1 MVMARQDGRRTVTR
15 RGALLGAVAAGLT
28 AAPALSRPS
37 AAMEGADGN
46 ALFAAL
52 DQKITEGMERY
63 AVPGAAAGVIWNG
76 RSYLR
81 GYGVTDVSN
90 PQPVD
95 ADTLFRIASVTKT
108 FNGTAAM
115 RLVDQGRLALDGRV
129 DSYVGDFV
137 APAGAQG
144 VTVRQLLDH
153 TAGWLGDDF
162 HDTGSD
168 DGALA
173 RYVRDIRN
181 LPQLT
186 PVGEVFSYSNSALGC
201 AGRVI
206 ETVTGLTYETAVE
219 QLVFEPLGMSRSAY
233 AATPDGLDNLAMP
246 HSVGEDG
253 RAVVNPGYFDVPRD
267 NNPFGGQSLSSV
279 RDLLS
284 FARFHLGDGRAAD
297 GRRVMSLAALRGMWS
312 TPGPGGTVGTEL
324 IGMGVSWQ
332 VRPTAEGVVVVQH
345 GGNTE
350 GYNTFLMLVPAQR
363 LALVLLTNGDG
374 GGRLTTDL
382 FTKGWALR
390 HFAGLGN
397 LPAPPRSLSAS
408 ELAQYEDQYTAE
420 VIDYNK
426 PAQSFDLQLTGLP
439 DGTLRLMPA
448 GSDTKTVLAF
458 YTDDYVINETNG
470 VRSDFLRDGSG
481 AVAWL
486 RYGGWL
492 YRRGGSQPQ
501 EPVAA
506 PSDDE
511 LLPDYAA

>member
-1 MVMARQDGRRTVTR
+1 MARQDGRRTVTR

-90 PQPVD
+90 PQPVN

-162 HDTGSD
+162 HDTGSA

-253 RAVVNPGYFDVPRD
+253 RAVVNPGYFD
-267 NNPFGGQSLSSV
+267 
-279 RDLLS
+279 
-284 FARFHLGDGRAAD
+284 
-297 GRRVMSLAALRGMWS
+297 
-312 TPGPGGTVGTEL
+312 
-324 IGMGVSWQ
+324 
-332 VRPTAEGVVVVQH
+332 
-345 GGNTE
+345 
-350 GYNTFLMLVPAQR
+350 
-363 LALVLLTNGDG
+363 
-374 GGRLTTDL
+374 
-382 FTKGWALR
+382 
-390 HFAGLGN
+390 
-397 LPAPPRSLSAS
+397 
-408 ELAQYEDQYTAE
+408 
-420 VIDYNK
+420 
-426 PAQSFDLQLTGLP
+426 
-439 DGTLRLMPA
+439 
-448 GSDTKTVLAF
+448 
-458 YTDDYVINETNG
+458 
-470 VRSDFLRDGSG
+470 
-481 AVAWL
+481 
-486 RYGGWL
+486 
-492 YRRGGSQPQ
+492 
-501 EPVAA
+501 
-506 PSDDE
+506 
-511 LLPDYAA
+511 